1 MNFLTQLFSKES
13 KKKGLFSDIVGHE
26 KIKSSFEKF
35 LSKDKKVEIL
45 LTGDPSTAK
54 TKFLDSMREHVKH
67 AEFIP
72 CNTASKAGVMEKLF
86 SLHKDTEVLLLDEI
100 DKMKPADQDV
110 FLHLLESGTLQST
123 KVRKQKA
130 RHFSNLKVFATC
142 NNIDR
147 LTEALQS
154 RFLRL
159 HLKAYNHAEYIHV
172 CKNMADQFDISEELA
187 EYIGQKTWD
196 MKCYVRDFVKIAR
209 HSETKEEAD
218 DLLEMM
224 ENYGEPKADL
234 EDA

>member
-13 KKKGLFSDIVGHE
+13 KKSGRFDKIVGYE
-26 KIKSSFEKF
+26 KVKSAFEKF
-35 LSKDKKVEIL
+35 LIKDKKVEIL

-54 TKFLDSMREHVKH
+54 TMFLEAMEKSLKHV
-67 AEFIP
+67 EFIP

-86 SLHKDTEVLLLDEI
+86 ALHKDTEVLLLDEI
-100 DKMKPADQDV
+100 DKMKPTDQDV
-110 FLHLLESGTLQST
+110 FLHLLESGTLKST
-123 KVRKQKA
+123 KVRKQKE
-130 RHFSNLKVFATC
+130 RHFENLKVFATC

-234 EDA
+234 EDV